1 MNWESWSAFWHMG
14 GAGFFVWGSYGVT
27 LLAIVVELLLVFRR
41 RRDTLTRLRRLRRAS
56 GGRAPLATPSAIASS
71 ESAD

>member
-27 LLAIVVELLLVFRR
+27 LLAILVELLLVFRR
-41 RRDTLTRLRRLRRAS
+41 RRDTLIRLQRLRRAN
-56 GGRAPLATPSAIASS
+56 GARAAPAMTHSAPPTEIA
-71 ESAD
+71 D